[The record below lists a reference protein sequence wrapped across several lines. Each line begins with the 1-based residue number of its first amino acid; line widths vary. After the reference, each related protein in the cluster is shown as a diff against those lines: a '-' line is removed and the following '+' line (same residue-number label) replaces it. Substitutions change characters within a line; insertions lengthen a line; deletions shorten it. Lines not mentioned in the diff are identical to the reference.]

1 MSILRCVMIN
11 YLLPLT
17 IATLFLPF
25 RDQFGP
31 FQVRPFDGMVLLLL
45 LVSLPQMAAMLRTK
59 ISLGLVLVVP
69 FLVIHVLSAFTHSST
84 NGMRELFQVSLLFA
98 LAFVI
103 NFYAGKINYER
114 AGTVL
119 LVCMFAVMAYNI
131 GWHISQGFWVGWKRL
146 LDPKAL
152 FVFLPMLLGVQL
164 LLTPKQR
171 RNSYWILWW
180 ITGIAIVLSG
190 ERKALIAYALL
201 SVAFVGRGQLRLA
214 APVAVVGF
222 AVLVIFAGFT
232 DNRYLA
238 RQLDSILNPSST
250 QLSLGALASGEIPRS
265 LSNAS
270 REFQMAQSA
279 ELMAR
284 HPVFGVGTN
293 AYVDIIAQRFGSLPR
308 YLKQGVHNEFL
319 RVFVENGVIGFSAY
333 VAIWLLASMRLWIL
347 VARLYQTGY
356 FEATQARLLMAALLV
371 PPFFYVAF
379 EASGT
384 RVMMAGIFVSLSP
397 DILRSATYRS
407 IRAMR
412 QVSRNPMESAKTNE
426 RFGSQSQ
433 NSSAGK

>member
-1 MSILRCVMIN
+1 MIN

-17 IATLFLPF
+17 LASLFLPF

-31 FQVRPFDGMVLLLL
+31 VQVRPFDGMVLLLL
-45 LVSLPQMAAMLRTK
+45 FVSLPQAAAMLRTK
-59 ISLGLVLVVP
+59 ISLGLVLIVP
-69 FLVIHVLSAFTHSST
+69 FLAIHVMSAFTHSST
-84 NGMRELFQVSLLFA
+84 NGVRELFQASLLFA
-98 LAFVI
+98 VAFLI
-103 NFYAGKINYER
+103 NFYAGKVDYR
-114 AGTVL
+114 KAGAVL
-119 LVCMFAVMAYNI
+119 LVSMFAVMAYNI

-146 LDPKAL
+146 LDPKAVFL
-152 FVFLPMLLGVQL
+152 FLPMLLGVHL
-164 LLTPKQR
+164 LLTPKHQR
-171 RNSYWILWW
+171 RTYWILWW
-180 ITGIAIVLSG
+180 ITGIAILLSG
-190 ERKALIAYALL
+190 ERKALLAYALL

-222 AVLVIFAGFT
+222 AGLVIFAGFS

-238 RQLDSILNPSST
+238 KQLDSILEPSST

-279 ELMAR
+279 ELMSK

-293 AYVDIIAQRFGSLPR
+293 AYIDIITQRFGSLPR

-319 RVFVENGVIGFSAY
+319 RVFVENGVIGFIAY
-333 VAIWLLASMRLWIL
+333 VAIWLVASIRLWML
-347 VARLYQTGY
+347 AGHLHRTGY
-356 FEATQARLLMAALLV
+356 FDVLQARLLIATLLV
-371 PPFFYVAF
+371 PPFFYVAL

-384 RVMMAGIFVSLSP
+384 RVMMVGIVVSLSP
-397 DILRSATYRS
+397 DVLRLATYRS

-412 QVSRNPMESAKTNE
+412 KGSRERMEQAETNE
-426 RFGSQSQ
+426 SFASHRP